1 MTECR
6 SPELQDLL
14 PDYAAQALDE
24 VTMARIHAH
33 LTNCVGCADD
43 LAVLQLVR
51 QVRPRVAVPDIAR
64 IVAALPPSPAVR
76 HTDTNQSVGHL
87 RLVRDGEE
95 RAESRTAKQPTPAR
109 STTPPSMRSPSKKGA
124 VFGMSIWR
132 LAATLGVVIAGGA
145 SVLVARNGLTDA
157 VDPTSVVAV
166 QGGDGLTTTPAVI
179 VPERAET
186 VAVASQNRAEPVSV
200 SYGDLGDYSEDEL
213 QNMLDRLERWDG
225 ATSTEPLPGVPILLA
240 SGGGT
245 P

>member
-24 VTMARIHAH
+24 VTMTRIESH
-33 LTNCVGCADD
+33 LADCVGCADD

-51 QVRPRVAVPDIAR
+51 QSRPRVAVPDIAR
-64 IVAALPPSPAVR
+64 IVAALPPSPAGRRPNADVG
-76 HTDTNQSVGHL
+76 VGHL
-87 RLVRDGEE
+87 RLVRDS
-95 RAESRTAKQPTPAR
+95 AEGAR
-109 STTPPSMRSPSKKGA
+109 PSAGKPSSAGLTTPPSMTSPPKRGA
-124 VFGMSIWR
+124 VFGMSLWR

-145 SVLVARNGLTDA
+145 SVLVARNGLIDT
-157 VDPTSVVAV
+157 VDPTTAVAV
-166 QGGDGLTTTPAVI
+166 QGGDGLVNTPAI
-179 VPERAET
+179 VAPERAET
-186 VAVASQNRAEPVSV
+186 VAVAAPNRAEPVSV

-240 SGGGT
+240 SGGST